1 MIIPTVIE
9 KGYPSDRAYDI
20 YSLLLK
26 ERIVFCTRPIDDS
39 VASVITAQLL
49 YLDSLNHQPIQ
60 LYINSPG
67 GSVSAGCAILD
78 TMNFIQ
84 SDVSTI
90 GMGMIASMASIL
102 LMCGTKGKRY
112 CLENATVMI
121 HQPLGTMEGK
131 VSDLENTA
139 KHFMEVKKQ
148 VIQIMHLATAQDLE
162 KIRNDIENDSY
173 LTAKQALDYGII
185 DEIIR
190 QKENQK
196 V

>member
-9 KGYPSDRAYDI
+9 KGYPSDHAYDL

-26 ERIVFCTRPIDDS
+26 ERIIFCTRPIDDAL
-39 VASVITAQLL
+39 ASIITAQLL
-49 YLDSLNHQPIQ
+49 YLDSINHQTIQ

-67 GSVSAGCAILD
+67 GSVSAGFAILD

-102 LMCGTKGKRY
+102 LMCGTKGKRC

-121 HQPLGTMEGK
+121 HQPLGNMEGK

-139 KHFMEVKKQ
+139 KHFMEMKKQ
-148 VIQIMHLATAQDLE
+148 VIQIMHKATSLDSE
-162 KIRNDIENDSY
+162 TIKNDIENDRY
-173 LTAKQALDYGII
+173 LSSKQALEYGII
-185 DEIIR
+185 DRIIT